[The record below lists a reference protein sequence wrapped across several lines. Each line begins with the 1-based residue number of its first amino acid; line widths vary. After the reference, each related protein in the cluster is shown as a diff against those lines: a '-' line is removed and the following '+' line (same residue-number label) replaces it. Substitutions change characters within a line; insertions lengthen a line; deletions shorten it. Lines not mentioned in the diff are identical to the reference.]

1 MAKKSSMSLPVQML
15 AGLVLGVVIG
25 AFVSSD
31 LATTWFKPLGDLFI
45 RLIRMVVVPLV
56 FATLVAGAAGIAD
69 VSKLG
74 RVAVKTII
82 TFGVTTA
89 IAVMFGLIFAGI
101 IDPGIGLSLSTE
113 GLKAA
118 NVQAPSMI
126 NVLLDIVPINPME
139 AFARC
144 CPLQRA
150 ASCKSS
156 SLQ

>member
-1 MAKKSSMSLPVQML
+1 MLSVLHVFCVKVLFKLIKQLKRPRANKNKNVRRMQWQRNLVCSLPVQML

-118 NVQAPSMI
+118 NVQAP
-126 NVLLDIVPINPME
+126 
-139 AFARC
+139 A
-144 CPLQRA
+144 
-150 ASCKSS
+150 
-156 SLQ
+156 